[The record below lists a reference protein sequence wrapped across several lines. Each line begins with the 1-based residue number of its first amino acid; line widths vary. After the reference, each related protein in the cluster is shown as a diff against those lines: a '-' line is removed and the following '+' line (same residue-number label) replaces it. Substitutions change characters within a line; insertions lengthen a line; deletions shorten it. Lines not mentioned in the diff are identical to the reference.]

1 MGYAFPLCLSQGHF
15 RGAQNLGARR
25 DVLEPL
31 LKAVWTLVDWAPAGR
46 LRVDRMEFLKEVGIE
61 EGQLKSRI

>member
-1 MGYAFPLCLSQGHF
+1 M
-15 RGAQNLGARR
+15 
-25 DVLEPL
+25 LEPL